1 MKKNKIW
8 KRAGAVILSIT
19 LLFGILPTGA
29 MAEEIS
35 GQVLDNEEKEMT
47 SENVENVEGVVSEI
61 SESEEMKSAQ
71 VTDEN
76 VDGVCGEKNPD
87 SEQEVPSQYHF
98 VEGDIESILNWK
110 EKYLYKRF

>member
-35 GQVLDNEEKEMT
+35 GQVFGNEEKEMT
-47 SENVENVEGVVSEI
+47 SENVNPEGGSLRYQ
-61 SESEEMKSAQ
+61 SR
-71 VTDEN
+71 
-76 VDGVCGEKNPD
+76 
-87 SEQEVPSQYHF
+87 
-98 VEGDIESILNWK
+98 
-110 EKYLYKRF
+110 KR

>member
-61 SESEEMKSAQ
+61 SESEEMKSVGRKIQ
-71 VTDEN
+71 TLN
-76 VDGVCGEKNPD
+76 RKCLL
-87 SEQEVPSQYHF
+87 
-98 VEGDIESILNWK
+98 SIILWK
-110 EKYLYKRF
+110 EI